1 MFRTTSESRQIFD
14 GLAGSYASTLA
25 TPDISTDCFS
35 RTSRARWPYGRL
47 RLAFAHWPS
56 FIGLQRQYPMLT
68 TPVIIKAALALMVI
82 LHTNHTRALIMDPE
96 AQRTRFPFIG
106 ENTPLK
112 SIPEAANVAGPTFGG
127 VLKVLNLVA
136 FQPTETVLEYLIRIQ
151 SDQKNLTK
159 HANVPWHELSHQTS
173 HPIEDIIPAVEE
185 SMIFNWVPS
194 LGPAVLGESSFQ
206 NMAVKQTYIRTKLG
220 MLANAGAGGADG
232 SQIVL
237 FLQGALANMS
247 SLCVEHAAQEM
258 KSIAQWLAEKSF
270 LYRQCCGLCA
280 LHPNGSHRQIPLPHG
295 IE

>member
-127 VLKVLNLVA
+127 
-136 FQPTETVLEYLIRIQ
+136 

-194 LGPAVLGESSFQ
+194 LGPAVLEESSFQ

-270 LYRQCCGLCA
+270 LFPSPMG
-280 LHPNGSHRQIPLPHG
+280 
-295 IE
+295 